1 MEKEPTR
8 MTKFLKRL
16 FRLKP
21 ITILSAAT
29 LAVFSSVSP
38 NARDWISSNVSFLQK
53 WEEDTKMPSGVL
65 IFFGVIIIGSFIY
78 QLIDAFKESDT
89 EKIEKKLD
97 KVITMLEQKNNSIL
111 GGEQNAGNQSNPT
124 EPKRTHSDKP
134 RKRNKH

>member
-1 MEKEPTR
+1 MLLTIY
-8 MTKFLKRL
+8 FWLKVVSL
-16 FRLKP
+16 WY
-21 ITILSAAT
+21 IL
-29 LAVFSSVSP
+29 LAKAHQIWALLGGYFYGKRTNSNDQISKKAFQAETNNNIISRNFSC
-38 NARDWISSNVSFLQK
+38 
-53 WEEDTKMPSGVL
+53 
-65 IFFGVIIIGSFIY
+65 IIIGSFIY